1 MNCLL
6 LQLQDEENMNLKEVI
21 RAQVMKELNHLEVIC
36 HDMASLL
43 RGLGII
49 VGNSVNPSLEEVSY
63 SCTYK
68 VVH

>member
-21 RAQVMKELNHLEVIC
+21 RAQVMKELNQLEVRC
-36 HDMASLL
+36 HDMTSLL

-49 VGNSVNPSLEEVSY
+49 VGNSVNPSLKEVSY
-63 SCTYK
+63 SCLIRWFT
-68 VVH
+68 

>member
-21 RAQVMKELNHLEVIC
+21 RAQVMKELNQLEVIC

-49 VGNSVNPSLEEVSY
+49 VGNSVNPSLKEVSY